1 MQQSACDLPAVLV
14 ESRATNQ
21 TEHVHT
27 PMQHPQLCTQ
37 LCLSNPFFVHRLLST
52 ITFRAE
58 MKGHYLIQWTNR
70 LQKGQTFD
78 VTPHQHGAG
87 LGTGC
92 NASQLVS
99 VTHIRTQ
106 ALPERAA
113 VPTGQCSCQEQSAAT
128 HESAKH
134 VSTQLPQRL
143 PALTL
148 HCSGSG
154 LSAKYLLR
162 QKLGHRSCPG
172 LGGRSTN
179 CIYQDTFR
187 LQVKCIWSLTGPGT
201 LK

>member
-1 MQQSACDLPAVLV
+1 MRSPSCAGGVSSNKSDRACTYAH
-14 ESRATNQ
+14 ATS
-21 TEHVHT
+21 TAVHT
-27 PMQHPQLCTQ
+27 AVP
-37 LCLSNPFFVHRLLST
+37 
-52 ITFRAE
+52 
-58 MKGHYLIQWTNR
+58 IQSIFCAQAVVNDHVSCRDEGPLPDPVNQPTNR

-113 VPTGQCSCQEQSAAT
+113 VPTGQCSCQERSAAT